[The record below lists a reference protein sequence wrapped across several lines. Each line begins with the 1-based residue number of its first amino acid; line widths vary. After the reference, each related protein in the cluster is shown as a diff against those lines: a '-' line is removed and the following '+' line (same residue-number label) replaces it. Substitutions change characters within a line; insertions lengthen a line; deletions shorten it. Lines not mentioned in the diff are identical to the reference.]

1 MPRTASCACGALSI
15 TLTSPPRYVSLCN
28 CLQCQRRTGSAFG
41 LSSFFS
47 AESASISGDHRTY
60 IRSGQHGRTVEQH
73 FCPSCGTTVFWY
85 GSMAP
90 GMVAVAVGCFA
101 EPTFP
106 APTLAAWCESKHT
119 WLSFPSTVK
128 TLDQQ
133 KA

>member
-1 MPRTASCACGALSI
+1 MRLWRTLDHAYQSTALCEPLQLSPVP
-15 TLTSPPRYVSLCN
+15 TSHR
-28 CLQCQRRTGSAFG
+28 QRVR
-41 LSSFFS
+41 SFQLLLRGVG
-47 AESASISGDHRTY
+47 ERRGDHRTY
-60 IRSGQHGRTVEQH
+60 IRSGQHGRAVEQRT
-73 FCPSCGTTVFWY
+73 CPSCGTTVFWY

-106 APTLAAWCESKHT
+106 APSLAAWCESKHA
-119 WLSFPSTVK
+119 WLSFPSTIK